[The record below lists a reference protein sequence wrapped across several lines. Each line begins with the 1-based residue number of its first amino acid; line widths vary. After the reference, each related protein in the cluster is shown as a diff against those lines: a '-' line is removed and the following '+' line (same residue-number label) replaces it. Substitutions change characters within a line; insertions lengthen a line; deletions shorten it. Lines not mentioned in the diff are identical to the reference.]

1 MNGPMPPTSAD
12 ADKAAGM
19 DLRVLTMLVWRQR
32 ARVALA
38 TVLAAVVTL
47 LVAFLLPRWYRAS
60 AVILPPEEADLMSNI
75 SLASK
80 ALTKFP
86 SIGDL
91 GSFFT
96 PADIYKAILKSR
108 TVQEAVVDRFQLMK
122 VYRLKSREKTLKAF
136 GRLSAVKLAP
146 DGTILV
152 SVEDRDPR
160 RAADMAM
167 AMLETLDRFNIEKRN
182 AQARRTRLFLEK
194 RLAETDS
201 LLCASETALR
211 SYQEVHH
218 TVAPTAVS
226 SASISEGADLMA
238 HKIELE
244 VKLGVLRG
252 YLQEDNE
259 QIIQV
264 RNELE
269 QLKRQIGVLP
279 ALHTDLARL
288 IRDNKVQEQLFLL
301 LTGELEQAR
310 IVELKQ
316 TPTVQILDPAVPP
329 ERPIRPRRLVL
340 VLGAAALAFAASVL
354 YVALGSPV
362 ARAAES
368 VPR

>member
-1 MNGPMPPTSAD
+1 MSGPMARISAD
-12 ADKAAGM
+12 AEQAEGL
-19 DLRVLTMLVWRQR
+19 DLRALTMLVWRQR
-32 ARVALA
+32 VRVVLV
-38 TVLAAVVTL
+38 TVLAGVVTL

-75 SLASK
+75 SMASK

-86 SIGDL
+86 SL
-91 GSFFT
+91 GSLGEFFT
-96 PADIYKAILKSR
+96 PADIYKVILKSR

-136 GRLSAVKLAP
+136 GKLSTVKLAP
-146 DGTILV
+146 DGTIQV

-160 RAADMAM
+160 RAAAMTM
-167 AMLETLDRFNIEKRN
+167 AMLEALDHFNIEKRN
-182 AQARRTRLFLEK
+182 TQAHRTRLFLEK

-201 LLCASETALR
+201 LLRASETALR

-218 TVAPTAVS
+218 TVTPTAVS
-226 SASISEGADLMA
+226 SASISAASDLMA
-238 HKIELE
+238 RKIELE

-252 YLQEDNE
+252 YLQEENE

-264 RNELE
+264 RSELE
-269 QLKRQIGVLP
+269 QLKSQLGTLP
-279 ALHTDLARL
+279 ALQTDLGRL

-310 IVELKQ
+310 IVELKK

-329 ERPIRPRRLVL
+329 ERPSRPRRLIL
-340 VLGAAALAFAASVL
+340 AFGAAVLAFAGCVF
-354 YVALGSPV
+354 YVARGPSAAP
-362 ARAAES
+362 AAES
-368 VPR
+368 EPR